1 MENYHKSKILAIL
14 IGILP
19 LIFEFSSNIWKGD
32 NGFFIVSA
40 AYGLIL
46 LLLALS
52 IPIEDLDQW
61 FLEKTLSLLS
71 VFLALAVVLNNLDI
85 FPLSEIGA
93 LYQLTIISYMG
104 ILYFLDRHFN
114 TKNLVL
120 LFLNLNILAQ
130 LPIKAGTL
138 LILIISVLTFVFYLI
153 RVMVTFSEQLR
164 PFLLCV
170 YLIVLLISLVWYVP
184 ELPEGIL
191 GNLSWNIGAILLLI
205 ELIILIEIIGAMIYL
220 KAKGYL
226 AINAHL
232 IVGIIG
238 FLTISELS
246 MLVVESNVINTSY
259 LVLIFILSLSIVNI
273 FGNISLG
280 KKQVKISVLIPAY
293 NSANTIVEALESIK
307 NQTYQNWE
315 IILINDGSRDKTEE
329 IIRRYLGNTKLP
341 LTYTKQTH
349 HNYFQSIR
357 HGLKY
362 ASGEIIFVLDAD
374 KILFNQNVFYRAVS
388 TILGEKCDGM
398 FIGIRAM
405 YQRLKDGK
413 FHLVRP
419 YYRNE
424 VSLIKTALGL
434 GKNIYTNYAFWRR
447 EVFETSV
454 YENYL
459 INGMPAWYNA
469 QNNLGLRVANGNFVG
484 LKYRVSKKSSL
495 VNNHLKQNNSKTLF
509 ELSTNLRTLHHIVSR
524 IKIPAYSTQAT
535 LYNLINR
542 LRIASLYPSIFKQGQ
557 TSLKEITPLVVK
569 NIKDSELDN
578 VYLKTIVDFS
588 NNFNPQKVVKIII
601 HKDTK
606 IYWGTEIEEFNK
618 KLSKNMLDQFYYDLM
633 KMIAQGTSVYKIKKE
648 DQKKLEQILE
658 FFTIRDYVKIVSN

>member
-52 IPIEDLDQW
+52 ISLEDLDQW

-114 TKNLVL
+114 AKNLVL
-120 LFLNLNILAQ
+120 LLLNLNILAQ
-130 LPIKAGTL
+130 LSIKAGTL

-153 RVMVTFSEQLR
+153 RVVVTFSEQLR

-184 ELPEGIL
+184 ELPDFVL
-191 GNLSWNIGAILLLI
+191 KNLSWSIGSIIL
-205 ELIILIEIIGAMIYL
+205 LIEIIGSIFYL
-220 KAKGYL
+220 KVKGHL
-226 AINAHL
+226 RPTSHL
-232 IVGIIG
+232 IVGIII
-238 FLTISELS
+238 FLIINEIS
-246 MLVVESNVINTSY
+246 MLVAESNVLNTSY

-293 NSANTIVEALESIK
+293 NSAKTIVEALESIK

-315 IILINDGSRDKTEE
+315 IILINDGSQDETEE
-329 IIRRYLGNTKLP
+329 ILRRYLGNTKLS
-341 LTYTKQTH
+341 LKYTKQTH
-349 HNYFQSIR
+349 HNYFKAIR

-398 FIGIRAM
+398 FVGIRAM

-447 EVFETSV
+447 EIFETSV

-459 INGMPAWYNA
+459 INGMPVWYNA
-469 QNNLGLRVANGNFVG
+469 ENNLGLRVVNGNFVG
-484 LKYRVSKKSSL
+484 LKYRVSKK
-495 VNNHLKQNNSKTLF
+495 VNLGDNSLKQNNSKTLF

-524 IKIPAYSTQAT
+524 INVPAYSTQAT

-542 LRIASLYPSIFKQGQ
+542 LHIASLYPSIFKQGQ

-588 NNFNPQKVVKIII
+588 NNFDPQKTTKIVIP
-601 HKDTK
+601 KGTK
-606 IYWGTEIEEFNK
+606 IYWGTEIDEFSN

-633 KMIAQGTSVYKIKKE
+633 KIISQGTTIYKIKKD
-648 DQKKLEQILE
+648 DQKKLEQILD
-658 FFTIRDYVKIVSN
+658 FFTIRDYVRIISN

>member
-61 FLEKTLSLLS
+61 FLEKNLSLLS

-114 TKNLVL
+114 AKNLVL
-120 LFLNLNILAQ
+120 LLLNLNILAQ

-153 RVMVTFSEQLR
+153 RVVVTFSEQLR

-184 ELPEGIL
+184 ELPDFVL
-191 GNLSWNIGAILLLI
+191 KNLSWSIGSIIL
-205 ELIILIEIIGAMIYL
+205 LIEIIGSIFYL
-220 KAKGYL
+220 KVKGHL
-226 AINAHL
+226 RPTSHL
-232 IVGIIG
+232 IVGIII
-238 FLTISELS
+238 FLIVNEIS
-246 MLVVESNVINTSY
+246 MLVAESNVLNTSY

-293 NSANTIVEALESIK
+293 NSAKTIVEALESIK

-315 IILINDGSRDKTEE
+315 IILINDGSQDETEK
-329 IIRRYLGNTKLP
+329 ILRRYLGNTKLP
-341 LTYTKQTH
+341 LKYTKQTH
-349 HNYFQSIR
+349 HNYFKAIR

-374 KILFNQNVFYRAVS
+374 KILFNQNVFYRAVN

-398 FIGIRAM
+398 FVGIRAM

-434 GKNIYTNYAFWRR
+434 GTNIYTNYAFWRR
-447 EVFETSV
+447 EIFETSV
-454 YENYL
+454 YKNYL

-469 QNNLGLRVANGNFVG
+469 ENNLGLRVVNGNFVG
-484 LKYRVSKKSSL
+484 LKYRVSKK
-495 VNNHLKQNNSKTLF
+495 VNLGDNPLKQNNSKTLF

-524 IKIPAYSTQAT
+524 INVPAYSTQAT
-535 LYNLINR
+535 LYNLISR
-542 LRIASLYPSIFKQGQ
+542 LHIASLYPSIFKQGQ
-557 TSLKEITPLVVK
+557 TSLKKITPLVVK

-588 NNFNPQKVVKIII
+588 NNFDPQKTAKIVIP
-601 HKDTK
+601 KGTK
-606 IYWGTEIEEFNK
+606 IYWGTEIDEFSN

-633 KMIAQGTSVYKIKKE
+633 KIISQGTTIYKIKKD

-658 FFTIRDYVKIVSN
+658 FFTIRDYVKIISN

>member
-1 MENYHKSKILAIL
+1 MENYHKSNILAIL

-114 TKNLVL
+114 AKNLVL
-120 LFLNLNILAQ
+120 LLLNLNILAQ

-153 RVMVTFSEQLR
+153 RVVVTFSEQLR

-184 ELPEGIL
+184 ELPDFVL
-191 GNLSWNIGAILLLI
+191 KNLSWSIGSIIL
-205 ELIILIEIIGAMIYL
+205 LIEIIGSIFYL
-220 KAKGYL
+220 KVKGHL
-226 AINAHL
+226 IPTSHL
-232 IVGIIG
+232 IVGIII
-238 FLTISELS
+238 FLIINEIS
-246 MLVVESNVINTSY
+246 MLVAESNVLNTSY
-259 LVLIFILSLSIVNI
+259 LVIIFILSLSIVNI

-293 NSANTIVEALESIK
+293 NSAKTIVEALESIK

-315 IILINDGSRDKTEE
+315 IILINDGSQDETEK
-329 IIRRYLGNTKLP
+329 ILRRYLGNTKLP
-341 LTYTKQTH
+341 LKYTKQTH
-349 HNYFQSIR
+349 HNYFKAIR

-398 FIGIRAM
+398 FVGIRAM

-434 GKNIYTNYAFWRR
+434 GTNIYTNYAFWRR
-447 EVFETSV
+447 EIFETSV

-469 QNNLGLRVANGNFVG
+469 ENNLGLRVVNGNFVG
-484 LKYRVSKKSSL
+484 LKYRVSKK
-495 VNNHLKQNNSKTLF
+495 VNLGDNPLKQNNSKTLF

-524 IKIPAYSTQAT
+524 INVPAYSTQAT
-535 LYNLINR
+535 LYNLISR
-542 LRIASLYPSIFKQGQ
+542 LHIASLYPSIFKQGQ
-557 TSLKEITPLVVK
+557 TSLKKITPLVVK

-588 NNFNPQKVVKIII
+588 NNFDPQKTAKIVIP
-601 HKDTK
+601 KGTK
-606 IYWGTEIEEFNK
+606 IYWGTEFDEFSN

-633 KMIAQGTSVYKIKKE
+633 KIISQGTTIYKIKKD

-658 FFTIRDYVKIVSN
+658 FFTIRDYVKIISN

>member
-1 MENYHKSKILAIL
+1 MENYHKSKILTIL

-40 AYGLIL
+40 AYGLVL

-114 TKNLVL
+114 AKNLVL
-120 LFLNLNILAQ
+120 LLLNLNILAQ

-153 RVMVTFSEQLR
+153 RVVVTFSEQLR

-184 ELPEGIL
+184 ELPDFVL
-191 GNLSWNIGAILLLI
+191 KNLSWSIGSIIL
-205 ELIILIEIIGAMIYL
+205 LIEIIGSIFYL
-220 KAKGYL
+220 KVKGHL
-226 AINAHL
+226 RPTSHL
-232 IVGIIG
+232 IVGIII
-238 FLTISELS
+238 FLIVNEIS
-246 MLVVESNVINTSY
+246 MLVAESNVLNTSY

-293 NSANTIVEALESIK
+293 NSAKTIVEALESIK

-315 IILINDGSRDKTEE
+315 IILINDGSQDETEK
-329 IIRRYLGNTKLP
+329 ILRRYLGNTKLP
-341 LTYTKQTH
+341 LKYTKQTH
-349 HNYFQSIR
+349 HNYFKAIR

-398 FIGIRAM
+398 FVGIRAM

-434 GKNIYTNYAFWRR
+434 GTNIYTNYAFWRR
-447 EVFETSV
+447 EIFETSV

-469 QNNLGLRVANGNFVG
+469 ENNLGLRVVNGNFVG
-484 LKYRVSKKSSL
+484 LKYRVSKK
-495 VNNHLKQNNSKTLF
+495 VNLGDNPLKQNNSKTLF

-524 IKIPAYSTQAT
+524 INVPAYSTQAT
-535 LYNLINR
+535 LYNLISR
-542 LRIASLYPSIFKQGQ
+542 LHIASLYPSIFKQGQ
-557 TSLKEITPLVVK
+557 TSLKKITPLVVK

-588 NNFNPQKVVKIII
+588 NNFDPQKTAKIVIP
-601 HKDTK
+601 KGTK
-606 IYWGTEIEEFNK
+606 IYWGTEIDEFSN

-633 KMIAQGTSVYKIKKE
+633 KIISQGTTIYKIKKD

-658 FFTIRDYVKIVSN
+658 FFTIRDYVKIISN

>member
-52 IPIEDLDQW
+52 IPLEDLDQW

-114 TKNLVL
+114 AKNLVL
-120 LFLNLNILAQ
+120 LLLNLNILAQ
-130 LPIKAGTL
+130 LSIKAGTL

-153 RVMVTFSEQLR
+153 RVVVTFSEQLR

-184 ELPEGIL
+184 ELPDFVL
-191 GNLSWNIGAILLLI
+191 KNLSWSIGSIIL
-205 ELIILIEIIGAMIYL
+205 LIEIIGSIFYL
-220 KAKGYL
+220 KVKGHL
-226 AINAHL
+226 RPTSHL
-232 IVGIIG
+232 IVGIII
-238 FLTISELS
+238 FLIINEIS
-246 MLVVESNVINTSY
+246 MLVAESNVLNTSY

-293 NSANTIVEALESIK
+293 NSAKTIVEALESIK

-315 IILINDGSRDKTEE
+315 IILINDGSQDETEE
-329 IIRRYLGNTKLP
+329 ILRRYLGNTKLS
-341 LTYTKQTH
+341 LKYTKQTH
-349 HNYFQSIR
+349 HNYFKAIR

-398 FIGIRAM
+398 FVGIRAM

-447 EVFETSV
+447 EIFETSV

-459 INGMPAWYNA
+459 INGMPVWYNA
-469 QNNLGLRVANGNFVG
+469 ENNLGLRVVNGNFVG
-484 LKYRVSKKSSL
+484 LKYRVSKK
-495 VNNHLKQNNSKTLF
+495 VNLGDNSLKQNNSKTLF

-524 IKIPAYSTQAT
+524 INVPAYSTQAT

-542 LRIASLYPSIFKQGQ
+542 LHIASLYPSIFKQGQ

-569 NIKDSELDN
+569 
-578 VYLKTIVDFS
+578 
-588 NNFNPQKVVKIII
+588 
-601 HKDTK
+601 
-606 IYWGTEIEEFNK
+606 
-618 KLSKNMLDQFYYDLM
+618 
-633 KMIAQGTSVYKIKKE
+633 
-648 DQKKLEQILE
+648 ILQ
-658 FFTIRDYVKIVSN
+658 SW

>member
-52 IPIEDLDQW
+52 IPLEDLDQW

-114 TKNLVL
+114 AKNLVL
-120 LFLNLNILAQ
+120 LLLNLNILAQ

-153 RVMVTFSEQLR
+153 RVVVTFSEQLR

-184 ELPEGIL
+184 EVPDFVFK
-191 GNLSWNIGAILLLI
+191 NLSWSIGSVIL
-205 ELIILIEIIGAMIYL
+205 LIEIIGSIFYL
-220 KAKGYL
+220 KVKGHL
-226 AINAHL
+226 RPTSHL
-232 IVGIIG
+232 IVGIII
-238 FLTISELS
+238 FLIINEIS
-246 MLVVESNVINTSY
+246 MLVAESNVLNTSY

-273 FGNISLG
+273 FGNINLG

-293 NSANTIVEALESIK
+293 NSAKTIVEALESIK

-315 IILINDGSRDKTEE
+315 IILINDGSQDETEE
-329 IIRRYLGNTKLP
+329 ILRRYLGNTKLP
-341 LTYTKQTH
+341 LKYTKQTH
-349 HNYFQSIR
+349 HNYFKAIR

-398 FIGIRAM
+398 FVGIRAM

-447 EVFETSV
+447 EIFETSV

-459 INGMPAWYNA
+459 INGMPVWYNA
-469 QNNLGLRVANGNFVG
+469 ENNLGLRVVNGNFVG
-484 LKYRVSKKSSL
+484 LKYRVSKKANL
-495 VNNHLKQNNSKTLF
+495 GDNPLKQNNSKTLF

-524 IKIPAYSTQAT
+524 INVPAYSTQAT
-535 LYNLINR
+535 LYDLINR
-542 LRIASLYPSIFKQGQ
+542 LHIASLYPSIFKQGQ
-557 TSLKEITPLVVK
+557 TSLKEITPLVTK
-569 NIKDSELDN
+569 NIKNFELN
-578 VYLKTIVDFS
+578 NIYLKTIVDFS
-588 NNFNPQKVVKIII
+588 NNFDPQKTTKIVIP
-601 HKDTK
+601 KGTK
-606 IYWGTEIEEFNK
+606 IYWGTEIDEFSN

-633 KMIAQGTSVYKIKKE
+633 KIISQGTTIYKIKKD
-648 DQKKLEQILE
+648 DQKKLEQILD
-658 FFTIRDYVKIVSN
+658 FFTIRDYVRIISN

>member
-114 TKNLVL
+114 AKNLVL
-120 LFLNLNILAQ
+120 LLLNLNILAQ

-153 RVMVTFSEQLR
+153 RVVVTFSEQLR

-184 ELPEGIL
+184 ELPDFVL
-191 GNLSWNIGAILLLI
+191 KNLSWSIGSIIL
-205 ELIILIEIIGAMIYL
+205 LIEIIGSIFYL
-220 KAKGYL
+220 KVKGHL
-226 AINAHL
+226 RPTSHL
-232 IVGIIG
+232 IVGIII
-238 FLTISELS
+238 FLIVNEIS
-246 MLVVESNVINTSY
+246 MPVAESNVLNTSY

-293 NSANTIVEALESIK
+293 NSAKTIVEALESIK

-315 IILINDGSRDKTEE
+315 IILINDGSQDETEK
-329 IIRRYLGNTKLP
+329 ILRRYLGNTKLP
-341 LTYTKQTH
+341 LKYTKQTH
-349 HNYFQSIR
+349 HNYFKAIR

-398 FIGIRAM
+398 FVGIRAM

-434 GKNIYTNYAFWRR
+434 GTNIYTNYAFWRR
-447 EVFETSV
+447 EIFETSV

-469 QNNLGLRVANGNFVG
+469 ENNLGLRVVNGNFVG
-484 LKYRVSKKSSL
+484 LKYRVSKK
-495 VNNHLKQNNSKTLF
+495 VNLGDNPLKQNNSKTLF

-524 IKIPAYSTQAT
+524 INVPAYSTQAT
-535 LYNLINR
+535 LYNLISR
-542 LRIASLYPSIFKQGQ
+542 LHIASLYPSIFKQGQ
-557 TSLKEITPLVVK
+557 TSLKKITPLVVK

-588 NNFNPQKVVKIII
+588 NNFDPQKTAKIVIP
-601 HKDTK
+601 KGTK
-606 IYWGTEIEEFNK
+606 IYWGTEFDEFSN

-633 KMIAQGTSVYKIKKE
+633 KIISQGTTIYKIKKD

-658 FFTIRDYVKIVSN
+658 FFTIRDYVKIISN

>member
-114 TKNLVL
+114 AKNLVL
-120 LFLNLNILAQ
+120 LLLNLNILAQ

-153 RVMVTFSEQLR
+153 RVVVTFSEQLR

-184 ELPEGIL
+184 ELPDFVL
-191 GNLSWNIGAILLLI
+191 KNLSWSIGSIIL
-205 ELIILIEIIGAMIYL
+205 LIEIIGSIFYL
-220 KAKGYL
+220 KVKDHL
-226 AINAHL
+226 RPTSHL
-232 IVGIIG
+232 IVGIII
-238 FLTISELS
+238 FLIINEIS
-246 MLVVESNVINTSY
+246 MLVAESNVLNTSY

-293 NSANTIVEALESIK
+293 NSAKTIVEALESIK

-315 IILINDGSRDKTEE
+315 IILINDGSQDETET
-329 IIRRYLGNTKLP
+329 ILRRYLGNTKLP
-341 LTYTKQTH
+341 LKYTKQTH
-349 HNYFQSIR
+349 HNYFKAIR

-398 FIGIRAM
+398 FVGIRAM

-434 GKNIYTNYAFWRR
+434 GTNIYTNYAFWRR
-447 EVFETSV
+447 EIFETSV

-469 QNNLGLRVANGNFVG
+469 ENNLGLRVVNGNFVG
-484 LKYRVSKKSSL
+484 LKYRVSKK
-495 VNNHLKQNNSKTLF
+495 VNLGDNPLKQNNSKTLF

-524 IKIPAYSTQAT
+524 INVPAYSTQAT
-535 LYNLINR
+535 LYNLISR
-542 LRIASLYPSIFKQGQ
+542 LHIASLYPSIFKQGQ

-588 NNFNPQKVVKIII
+588 NNFDPQKTAKIVIP
-601 HKDTK
+601 KGTK
-606 IYWGTEIEEFNK
+606 IYWGTEIDEFSN

-633 KMIAQGTSVYKIKKE
+633 KIISQGTTIYKIKKD

-658 FFTIRDYVKIVSN
+658 FFTIRDYVKIISN

>member
-1 MENYHKSKILAIL
+1 M
-14 IGILP
+14 
-19 LIFEFSSNIWKGD
+19 
-32 NGFFIVSA
+32 
-40 AYGLIL
+40 
-46 LLLALS
+46 
-52 IPIEDLDQW
+52 
-61 FLEKTLSLLS
+61 SLLS
-71 VFLALAVVLNNLDI
+71 VFLALTVVLNNLDI

-120 LFLNLNILAQ
+120 LLLNLNVLAQ

-184 ELPEGIL
+184 ELPDFVL
-191 GNLSWNIGAILLLI
+191 KNLSWSIGSIIL
-205 ELIILIEIIGAMIYL
+205 LIEIIGSIFYL
-220 KAKGYL
+220 KVKGHL
-226 AINAHL
+226 RSTSHL
-232 IVGIIG
+232 IVGIII
-238 FLTISELS
+238 FLIINEIS
-246 MLVVESNVINTSY
+246 MLVAESNVINTSY
-259 LVLIFILSLSIVNI
+259 LVLIFILALSIVNI

-280 KKQVKISVLIPAY
+280 KKQVKISVLIPAH

-588 NNFNPQKVVKIII
+588 NNFDPQKTAKIVIP
-601 HKDTK
+601 KGTK
-606 IYWGTEIEEFNK
+606 IYWGTEIDEFSN

-633 KMIAQGTSVYKIKKE
+633 KIISQGTNIYKIKKD

-658 FFTIRDYVKIVSN
+658 FFTIRDYVKIISN

>member
-19 LIFEFSSNIWKGD
+19 LIFEFSSNIWKDD

-40 AYGLIL
+40 AYGLVL

-114 TKNLVL
+114 AKNLVL
-120 LFLNLNILAQ
+120 LLLNLNILAQ

-153 RVMVTFSEQLR
+153 RVVVTFSEQLR

-184 ELPEGIL
+184 ELPDFVL
-191 GNLSWNIGAILLLI
+191 KNLSWSIGSIIL
-205 ELIILIEIIGAMIYL
+205 LIEIIGSIFYL
-220 KAKGYL
+220 KVKGHL
-226 AINAHL
+226 RPTSHL
-232 IVGIIG
+232 IVGIII
-238 FLTISELS
+238 FLIVNEIS
-246 MLVVESNVINTSY
+246 MLVAESNVLNTSY

-293 NSANTIVEALESIK
+293 NSAKTIVEALESIK

-315 IILINDGSRDKTEE
+315 IILINDGSQDETEK
-329 IIRRYLGNTKLP
+329 ILRRYLGNTKLP
-341 LTYTKQTH
+341 LKYTKQTH
-349 HNYFQSIR
+349 HNYFKAIR

-398 FIGIRAM
+398 FVGIRAM

-434 GKNIYTNYAFWRR
+434 GTNIYTNYAFWRR
-447 EVFETSV
+447 EIFETSV

-469 QNNLGLRVANGNFVG
+469 ENNLGLRVVNGNFVG
-484 LKYRVSKKSSL
+484 LKYRVSKK
-495 VNNHLKQNNSKTLF
+495 VNLGDNPLKQNNSKTLF

-524 IKIPAYSTQAT
+524 INVPAYSTQAT
-535 LYNLINR
+535 LYNLISR
-542 LRIASLYPSIFKQGQ
+542 LHIASLYPSIFKQGQ
-557 TSLKEITPLVVK
+557 TSLKKITPLVVK

-588 NNFNPQKVVKIII
+588 NNFDPQKTAKIVIP
-601 HKDTK
+601 KGTK
-606 IYWGTEIEEFNK
+606 IYWGTEIDEFSNK
-618 KLSKNMLDQFYYDLM
+618 LTKNMLDQFYYDLM
-633 KMIAQGTSVYKIKKE
+633 KIISQGTTIYKIKKD

-658 FFTIRDYVKIVSN
+658 FFTIRDYVKIISN

>member
-19 LIFEFSSNIWKGD
+19 LIFEFSSNIWTGD

-71 VFLALAVVLNNLDI
+71 VFSALAVVLNNLDI

-114 TKNLVL
+114 AKNLVL
-120 LFLNLNILAQ
+120 LLLNLNILAQ

-138 LILIISVLTFVFYLI
+138 LILIISVLIFVFYLI
-153 RVMVTFSEQLR
+153 RVVVTFSEQLR

-184 ELPEGIL
+184 ELPDFVL
-191 GNLSWNIGAILLLI
+191 KNLSWSIGSIIL
-205 ELIILIEIIGAMIYL
+205 LIEIIGSISYL
-220 KAKGYL
+220 KVKGHL
-226 AINAHL
+226 RPTSHL
-232 IVGIIG
+232 IVGIII
-238 FLTISELS
+238 FLIINEIS
-246 MLVVESNVINTSY
+246 MLVAESNMLNTSY

-273 FGNISLG
+273 FGNISLW

-293 NSANTIVEALESIK
+293 NSAKTIVEALESIK

-315 IILINDGSRDKTEE
+315 IILINDGSQDETEE
-329 IIRRYLGNTKLP
+329 ILRRYLGNTKLP
-341 LTYTKQTH
+341 LKYTKQTH
-349 HNYFQSIR
+349 HNYFKAIR

-362 ASGEIIFVLDAD
+362 ASGEIIFVLDAG

-398 FIGIRAM
+398 FVGIRAM

-424 VSLIKTALGL
+424 VSLIKTALGF
-434 GKNIYTNYAFWRR
+434 GTNIYTNYAFWRR
-447 EVFETSV
+447 EIFETSV

-469 QNNLGLRVANGNFVG
+469 ENNLGLRVVNGNFVG
-484 LKYRVSKKSSL
+484 LKYRVSKK
-495 VNNHLKQNNSKTLF
+495 VNLGDNPLKQNNSKTLF

-524 IKIPAYSTQAT
+524 INVPAYSTQAT

-542 LRIASLYPSIFKQGQ
+542 LHIASLYPSIFKQGQ

-588 NNFNPQKVVKIII
+588 NNFNPQKTAKIVIP
-601 HKDTK
+601 KGTK
-606 IYWGTEIEEFNK
+606 IYWGTGIDEFSN
-618 KLSKNMLDQFYYDLM
+618 KLSKNTLEQFYYDLI
-633 KMIAQGTSVYKIKKE
+633 KIISQGTTIYKIKKD

-658 FFTIRDYVKIVSN
+658 FFTIRDYVKIISN

>member
-1 MENYHKSKILAIL
+1 MENYHKSNILAIL

-114 TKNLVL
+114 AKNLVL
-120 LFLNLNILAQ
+120 LLLNLNILAQ

-138 LILIISVLTFVFYLI
+138 LILIISVLIFVFYLI
-153 RVMVTFSEQLR
+153 RVVVTFSEQLR

-184 ELPEGIL
+184 ELPDFVL
-191 GNLSWNIGAILLLI
+191 KNLSWSIGSIIL
-205 ELIILIEIIGAMIYL
+205 LIEIIGSIFYL
-220 KAKGYL
+220 KVKGHL
-226 AINAHL
+226 RPTSHL
-232 IVGIIG
+232 IVGIII
-238 FLTISELS
+238 FLIINEIS
-246 MLVVESNVINTSY
+246 MLVAESNVLNTSY

-293 NSANTIVEALESIK
+293 NSAKTIVEALESIK

-315 IILINDGSRDKTEE
+315 IILINDGSQDETEK
-329 IIRRYLGNTKLP
+329 ILRRYLGNTKLP
-341 LTYTKQTH
+341 LKYTKQTH
-349 HNYFQSIR
+349 HNYFKAIR

-398 FIGIRAM
+398 FVGIRAM

-434 GKNIYTNYAFWRR
+434 GTNIYTNYAFWRR
-447 EVFETSV
+447 EIFETSV

-469 QNNLGLRVANGNFVG
+469 ENNLGLRVVNGNFVG
-484 LKYRVSKKSSL
+484 LKYRVSKK
-495 VNNHLKQNNSKTLF
+495 VNLGDNPLKQNNSKTLF

-524 IKIPAYSTQAT
+524 INVPAYSTQAT

-542 LRIASLYPSIFKQGQ
+542 LHIASLYPSIFKQGQ
-557 TSLKEITPLVVK
+557 TSLKKITPLVVK

-588 NNFNPQKVVKIII
+588 NNFDPQKTAKIVIP
-601 HKDTK
+601 KGTK
-606 IYWGTEIEEFNK
+606 IYWGTEIDEFSN

-633 KMIAQGTSVYKIKKE
+633 KIISQGTTIYKIKKD

-658 FFTIRDYVKIVSN
+658 FFTIRDYVKIISN

>member
-40 AYGLIL
+40 AYGLVL

-114 TKNLVL
+114 AKNLVL
-120 LFLNLNILAQ
+120 LLLNLNILAQ

-153 RVMVTFSEQLR
+153 RVVVTFSEQLR

-184 ELPEGIL
+184 ELPDFVL
-191 GNLSWNIGAILLLI
+191 KNLSWSIGSIIL
-205 ELIILIEIIGAMIYL
+205 LIEIIGSIFYL
-220 KAKGYL
+220 KVKDHL
-226 AINAHL
+226 RPTSHL
-232 IVGIIG
+232 IVGIII
-238 FLTISELS
+238 FLIINEIS
-246 MLVVESNVINTSY
+246 MLVAESNVLNTSY

-293 NSANTIVEALESIK
+293 NSAKTIVEALESIK

-315 IILINDGSRDKTEE
+315 IILINDGSQDETEE
-329 IIRRYLGNTKLP
+329 ILRRYLGNTKLP
-341 LTYTKQTH
+341 LKYTKQTH
-349 HNYFQSIR
+349 HNYFKAIR

-398 FIGIRAM
+398 FVGIRAM

-434 GKNIYTNYAFWRR
+434 GTNIYTNYAFWRR
-447 EVFETSV
+447 EIFETSV

-469 QNNLGLRVANGNFVG
+469 ENNLGLRVVNGNFVG
-484 LKYRVSKKSSL
+484 LKYRVSKK
-495 VNNHLKQNNSKTLF
+495 VNLGDNPLKQNNSKTLF

-524 IKIPAYSTQAT
+524 INVPAYSTQAT

-542 LRIASLYPSIFKQGQ
+542 LHIASLYPSIFKQGQ
-557 TSLKEITPLVVK
+557 TSLKKITPLVVK

-588 NNFNPQKVVKIII
+588 NNFDPQKTAKIVIP
-601 HKDTK
+601 KGTK
-606 IYWGTEIEEFNK
+606 IYWGTEIDEFSN

-633 KMIAQGTSVYKIKKE
+633 KIISQGTTIYKIKKD

-658 FFTIRDYVKIVSN
+658 FFTIRDYVKIISN

>member
-19 LIFEFSSNIWKGD
+19 LIFEFSSNIWKDD

-52 IPIEDLDQW
+52 IPLEDLDQW

-114 TKNLVL
+114 AKNLVL
-120 LFLNLNILAQ
+120 LLLNLNILAQ
-130 LPIKAGTL
+130 LSIKAGTL

-153 RVMVTFSEQLR
+153 RVVVTFSEQLR

-184 ELPEGIL
+184 ELPDFVL
-191 GNLSWNIGAILLLI
+191 KNLSWSIGSIIL
-205 ELIILIEIIGAMIYL
+205 LIEIIGSIFYL
-220 KAKGYL
+220 KVKGHL
-226 AINAHL
+226 RPTSHL
-232 IVGIIG
+232 IVGIII
-238 FLTISELS
+238 FLIINEIS
-246 MLVVESNVINTSY
+246 MLVAESNVLNTSY

-293 NSANTIVEALESIK
+293 NSAKTIVEALESIK

-315 IILINDGSRDKTEE
+315 IILINDGSQDETEE
-329 IIRRYLGNTKLP
+329 ILRRYLGNTKLS
-341 LTYTKQTH
+341 LKYTKQTH
-349 HNYFQSIR
+349 HNYFKAIR

-398 FIGIRAM
+398 FVGIRAM

-447 EVFETSV
+447 EIFETSV

-459 INGMPAWYNA
+459 INGMPVWYNA
-469 QNNLGLRVANGNFVG
+469 ENNLGLRVVNGNFVG
-484 LKYRVSKKSSL
+484 LKYRVSKK
-495 VNNHLKQNNSKTLF
+495 VNLGDNSLKQNNSKTLF

-524 IKIPAYSTQAT
+524 INVPAYSTQAT
-535 LYNLINR
+535 LYDLINR
-542 LRIASLYPSIFKQGQ
+542 LHIASLYPSIFKQGQ
-557 TSLKEITPLVVK
+557 TSLKEITPLVTK
-569 NIKDSELDN
+569 NIKNSELNN

-588 NNFNPQKVVKIII
+588 NNFDPQKTTKIVIP
-601 HKDTK
+601 KGTK
-606 IYWGTEIEEFNK
+606 IYWGTEIDEFSN

-633 KMIAQGTSVYKIKKE
+633 KIISQGTTIYKIKKD
-648 DQKKLEQILE
+648 DQKKLEQILD
-658 FFTIRDYVKIVSN
+658 FFTIRDYVRIISN

>member
-19 LIFEFSSNIWKGD
+19 LIFEFSSNIWKDD

-52 IPIEDLDQW
+52 IPLEDLDQW

-114 TKNLVL
+114 AKNLVL
-120 LFLNLNILAQ
+120 LLLNLNILAQ

-153 RVMVTFSEQLR
+153 RVVVTFSEQLR

-184 ELPEGIL
+184 EVPDFVFK
-191 GNLSWNIGAILLLI
+191 NLSWSIGSIIL
-205 ELIILIEIIGAMIYL
+205 LIEIIGSIFYL
-220 KAKGYL
+220 KVKGHL
-226 AINAHL
+226 RPTSHL
-232 IVGIIG
+232 IVGIII
-238 FLTISELS
+238 FLIINEIS
-246 MLVVESNVINTSY
+246 MLVAESNVLNTSY

-293 NSANTIVEALESIK
+293 NSAKTIVEALESIK

-315 IILINDGSRDKTEE
+315 IILINDGSQDETEE
-329 IIRRYLGNTKLP
+329 ILRRYLGNTKLS
-341 LTYTKQTH
+341 LKYTKQTH
-349 HNYFQSIR
+349 HNYFKAIR

-398 FIGIRAM
+398 FVGIRAM

-447 EVFETSV
+447 EIFETSV

-459 INGMPAWYNA
+459 INGMPVWYNA
-469 QNNLGLRVANGNFVG
+469 ENNLGLRVVNGNFVG
-484 LKYRVSKKSSL
+484 LKYRVSKK
-495 VNNHLKQNNSKTLF
+495 VNLGDNSLKQNNSKTLF

-524 IKIPAYSTQAT
+524 INVPAYSTQAT

-542 LRIASLYPSIFKQGQ
+542 LHIASLYPSIFKQGQ

-588 NNFNPQKVVKIII
+588 NNFDPQKTTKIVIP
-601 HKDTK
+601 KGTK
-606 IYWGTEIEEFNK
+606 IYWGTEIDEFSN

-633 KMIAQGTSVYKIKKE
+633 KIISQGTTIYKIKKD
-648 DQKKLEQILE
+648 DQKKLEQILD
-658 FFTIRDYVKIVSN
+658 FFTIRDYVRIISN

>member
-114 TKNLVL
+114 AKNLVL
-120 LFLNLNILAQ
+120 LLLNLNILAQ

-153 RVMVTFSEQLR
+153 RVVVTFSEQLR

-184 ELPEGIL
+184 ELPDFVL
-191 GNLSWNIGAILLLI
+191 KNLSWSIGSIIL
-205 ELIILIEIIGAMIYL
+205 LIEIIGSIFYL
-220 KAKGYL
+220 KVKGHL
-226 AINAHL
+226 IPTSHL
-232 IVGIIG
+232 IVGIII
-238 FLTISELS
+238 FLIINEIS
-246 MLVVESNVINTSY
+246 MLVAESNVLNTSY
-259 LVLIFILSLSIVNI
+259 LVIIFILSLSIVNI

-293 NSANTIVEALESIK
+293 NSAKTIVEALESIK

-315 IILINDGSRDKTEE
+315 IILINDGSQDETEK
-329 IIRRYLGNTKLP
+329 ILRRYLGNTKLP
-341 LTYTKQTH
+341 LKYTKQTH
-349 HNYFQSIR
+349 HNYFKAIR

-398 FIGIRAM
+398 FVGIRAM

-434 GKNIYTNYAFWRR
+434 GTNIYTNYAFWRR
-447 EVFETSV
+447 EIFETSV

-469 QNNLGLRVANGNFVG
+469 ENNLGLRVVNGNFVG
-484 LKYRVSKKSSL
+484 LKYRVSKK
-495 VNNHLKQNNSKTLF
+495 VNLGDNPLKQNNSKTLF

-524 IKIPAYSTQAT
+524 INVPAYSTQAT
-535 LYNLINR
+535 LYNLISR
-542 LRIASLYPSIFKQGQ
+542 LHIASLYPSIFKQGQ
-557 TSLKEITPLVVK
+557 TSLKKITPLVVK

-588 NNFNPQKVVKIII
+588 NNFDPQKTAKIVIP
-601 HKDTK
+601 KGTK
-606 IYWGTEIEEFNK
+606 IYWGTGIDEFSN
-618 KLSKNMLDQFYYDLM
+618 KLSKNTLEQFYYDLI
-633 KMIAQGTSVYKIKKE
+633 KIISQGTTIYKIKKD

-658 FFTIRDYVKIVSN
+658 FFTIRDYVKIISN

>member
-32 NGFFIVSA
+32 NGFFIISA

-52 IPIEDLDQW
+52 IPLEDLDQW

-71 VFLALAVVLNNLDI
+71 VFLALAVVLNNLAI

-120 LFLNLNILAQ
+120 LLLNLNVLAQ

-184 ELPEGIL
+184 ELPDFVL
-191 GNLSWNIGAILLLI
+191 KNLSWSIGSIIL
-205 ELIILIEIIGAMIYL
+205 LIEIIGSIFYL
-220 KAKGYL
+220 KVKGHL
-226 AINAHL
+226 RSTSHL
-232 IVGIIG
+232 IVGIII
-238 FLTISELS
+238 FLIINEIS
-246 MLVVESNVINTSY
+246 MLVAESNVINTSY
-259 LVLIFILSLSIVNI
+259 LVLIFILALSIVNI

-280 KKQVKISVLIPAY
+280 KKQVKISVLIPAH

-424 VSLIKTALGL
+424 ISLIKTALGL

-524 IKIPAYSTQAT
+524 IKIPAYSTQVT

-588 NNFNPQKVVKIII
+588 NNFDPQKTAKIVIP
-601 HKDTK
+601 KGTK

>member
-1 MENYHKSKILAIL
+1 MGNYHKSNILAIL

-19 LIFEFSSNIWKGD
+19 LIFEFSSNIWKDD

-114 TKNLVL
+114 AKNLVL
-120 LFLNLNILAQ
+120 LLLNLNILAQ

-153 RVMVTFSEQLR
+153 RVVVTFSEQLR

-184 ELPEGIL
+184 ELPDFVL
-191 GNLSWNIGAILLLI
+191 KNLSWSIGSIIL
-205 ELIILIEIIGAMIYL
+205 LIEIIGSIFYL
-220 KAKGYL
+220 KVKDHL
-226 AINAHL
+226 RPTSHL
-232 IVGIIG
+232 IVGIII
-238 FLTISELS
+238 FLIINEIS
-246 MLVVESNVINTSY
+246 MLVAESNVLNTSY

-293 NSANTIVEALESIK
+293 NSAKTIVEALESIK

-315 IILINDGSRDKTEE
+315 IILINDGSQDETET
-329 IIRRYLGNTKLP
+329 ILRRYLGNTKLP
-341 LTYTKQTH
+341 LKYTKQTH
-349 HNYFQSIR
+349 HNYFKAIR

-398 FIGIRAM
+398 FVGIRAM

-419 YYRNE
+419 YYRNK

-434 GKNIYTNYAFWRR
+434 GTNIYTNYAFWRR
-447 EVFETSV
+447 EIFETSV

-469 QNNLGLRVANGNFVG
+469 ENNLGLRVVNGNFVG
-484 LKYRVSKKSSL
+484 LKYRVSKK
-495 VNNHLKQNNSKTLF
+495 VNLGDNPLKQNNSKTLF

-524 IKIPAYSTQAT
+524 INVPAYSTQAT

-542 LRIASLYPSIFKQGQ
+542 LHIASLYPSIFKQGQ

-588 NNFNPQKVVKIII
+588 NNFNPQKTAKIVIP
-601 HKDTK
+601 KGTK
-606 IYWGTEIEEFNK
+606 IYWGTGIDEFSN
-618 KLSKNMLDQFYYDLM
+618 KLSKNTLEQFYYDLI
-633 KMIAQGTSVYKIKKE
+633 KIISQGTTIYKIKKD

-658 FFTIRDYVKIVSN
+658 FFTIRDYVKIISN

>member
-52 IPIEDLDQW
+52 IPLEDLDQW

-114 TKNLVL
+114 AKNLVL
-120 LFLNLNILAQ
+120 LLLNLNILAQ
-130 LPIKAGTL
+130 LSIKAGTL

-153 RVMVTFSEQLR
+153 RVVVTFSEQLR

-184 ELPEGIL
+184 ELPDFVL
-191 GNLSWNIGAILLLI
+191 KNLSWSIGSIIL
-205 ELIILIEIIGAMIYL
+205 LIEIIGSIFYL
-220 KAKGYL
+220 KVKGHL
-226 AINAHL
+226 RPTSHL
-232 IVGIIG
+232 IVGIII
-238 FLTISELS
+238 FLIINEIS
-246 MLVVESNVINTSY
+246 MLVAESNVLNTSY

-293 NSANTIVEALESIK
+293 NSAKTIVEALESIK

-315 IILINDGSRDKTEE
+315 IILINDGSQDETEE
-329 IIRRYLGNTKLP
+329 ILRRYLGNTKLS
-341 LTYTKQTH
+341 LKYTKQTH
-349 HNYFQSIR
+349 HNYFKAIR

-398 FIGIRAM
+398 FVGIRAM

-447 EVFETSV
+447 EIFETSV

-459 INGMPAWYNA
+459 INGMPVWYNA
-469 QNNLGLRVANGNFVG
+469 ENNLGLRVVNGNFVG
-484 LKYRVSKKSSL
+484 LKYRVSKK
-495 VNNHLKQNNSKTLF
+495 VNLGDNSLKQNNSKTLF

-524 IKIPAYSTQAT
+524 INVPAYSTQAT

-542 LRIASLYPSIFKQGQ
+542 LHIASLYPSIFKQGQ

-588 NNFNPQKVVKIII
+588 NNFDPQKTAKLVIPKG
-601 HKDTK
+601 TK
-606 IYWGTEIEEFNK
+606 IYWGTEIDEFSN

-633 KMIAQGTSVYKIKKE
+633 KIISQGTTIYKIKKD
-648 DQKKLEQILE
+648 DQKKLEQILD
-658 FFTIRDYVKIVSN
+658 FFTIRDYVRIISN

>member
-40 AYGLIL
+40 AYGLVL

-114 TKNLVL
+114 AKNLVL
-120 LFLNLNILAQ
+120 LLLNLNILAQ

-153 RVMVTFSEQLR
+153 RVVVTFSEQLR

-184 ELPEGIL
+184 ELPDFVL
-191 GNLSWNIGAILLLI
+191 KNLSWSIGSIIL
-205 ELIILIEIIGAMIYL
+205 LIEIIGSIFYL
-220 KAKGYL
+220 KVKGHL
-226 AINAHL
+226 RPTSHL
-232 IVGIIG
+232 IVGIII
-238 FLTISELS
+238 FLIVNEIS
-246 MLVVESNVINTSY
+246 MLVAESNVLNTSY

-293 NSANTIVEALESIK
+293 NSAKTIVEALESIK

-315 IILINDGSRDKTEE
+315 IILINDGSQDETET
-329 IIRRYLGNTKLP
+329 ILRRYLGNTKLP
-341 LTYTKQTH
+341 LKYTKQTH
-349 HNYFQSIR
+349 HNYFKAIR

-398 FIGIRAM
+398 FVGIRAM

-434 GKNIYTNYAFWRR
+434 GTNIYTNYAFWRR
-447 EVFETSV
+447 EIFETSV

-469 QNNLGLRVANGNFVG
+469 ENNLGLRVVNGNFVG
-484 LKYRVSKKSSL
+484 LKYRVSKK
-495 VNNHLKQNNSKTLF
+495 VNLGDNPLKQNNSKTLF

-524 IKIPAYSTQAT
+524 INVPAYSTQAT

-542 LRIASLYPSIFKQGQ
+542 LHIASLYPSIFKQGQ

-588 NNFNPQKVVKIII
+588 NNFDPQKTAKIVIP
-601 HKDTK
+601 KGTK
-606 IYWGTEIEEFNK
+606 IYWGTGIDEFSN
-618 KLSKNMLDQFYYDLM
+618 KLSKNTLEQFYYDLM
-633 KMIAQGTSVYKIKKE
+633 KIISQGTTIYKIKKD

-658 FFTIRDYVKIVSN
+658 FFTIRDYVKIISN

>member
-19 LIFEFSSNIWKGD
+19 LIFEFSNNIWKGD

-40 AYGLIL
+40 AYGLVL

-114 TKNLVL
+114 AKNLVL
-120 LFLNLNILAQ
+120 LLLNLNILAQ

-153 RVMVTFSEQLR
+153 RVVVTFSEQLR

-184 ELPEGIL
+184 ELPDFVL
-191 GNLSWNIGAILLLI
+191 KNLSWSIGSIIL
-205 ELIILIEIIGAMIYL
+205 LIEIIGSIFYL
-220 KAKGYL
+220 KVKDHL
-226 AINAHL
+226 RPTSHL
-232 IVGIIG
+232 IVGIII
-238 FLTISELS
+238 FLIINEIS
-246 MLVVESNVINTSY
+246 MLVAESNVLNTSY

-293 NSANTIVEALESIK
+293 NSAKTIVEALESIK

-315 IILINDGSRDKTEE
+315 IILINDGSQDETET
-329 IIRRYLGNTKLP
+329 ILRRYLGNTKLP
-341 LTYTKQTH
+341 LKYTKQTH
-349 HNYFQSIR
+349 HNYFKAIR

-398 FIGIRAM
+398 FVGIRAM

-434 GKNIYTNYAFWRR
+434 GTNIYTNYAFWRR
-447 EVFETSV
+447 EIFETSV

-469 QNNLGLRVANGNFVG
+469 ENNLGLRVVNGNFVG
-484 LKYRVSKKSSL
+484 LKYRVSKK
-495 VNNHLKQNNSKTLF
+495 VNLGDNPLKQNNSKTLF

-524 IKIPAYSTQAT
+524 INVPAYSTQAT

-542 LRIASLYPSIFKQGQ
+542 LNIASLYPSIFKQGQ
-557 TSLKEITPLVVK
+557 TSLKKITPLVVK

-588 NNFNPQKVVKIII
+588 NNFDPQKTAKIVIP
-601 HKDTK
+601 KGTK
-606 IYWGTEIEEFNK
+606 IYWGTEFDEFSN

-633 KMIAQGTSVYKIKKE
+633 KIISQGTTIYKIKKD

-658 FFTIRDYVKIVSN
+658 FFTIRDYVKIISN

>member
-52 IPIEDLDQW
+52 IPLEDLDQW

-114 TKNLVL
+114 AKNLVL
-120 LFLNLNILAQ
+120 LLLNLNILAQ

-153 RVMVTFSEQLR
+153 RVVVTFSEQLR

-184 ELPEGIL
+184 EVPDFVFK
-191 GNLSWNIGAILLLI
+191 NLSWSIGSVIL
-205 ELIILIEIIGAMIYL
+205 LIEIIGSIFYL
-220 KAKGYL
+220 KVKGHL
-226 AINAHL
+226 RPTSHL
-232 IVGIIG
+232 IVGIII
-238 FLTISELS
+238 FLIINEIS
-246 MLVVESNVINTSY
+246 MLVAESNVLNTSY

-273 FGNISLG
+273 FGNINLG

-293 NSANTIVEALESIK
+293 NSAKTIVEALESIK

-315 IILINDGSRDKTEE
+315 IILINDGSQDETEE
-329 IIRRYLGNTKLP
+329 ILRRYLGNTKLP
-341 LTYTKQTH
+341 LKYTKQTH
-349 HNYFQSIR
+349 HNYFKAIR

-398 FIGIRAM
+398 FVGIRAM

-447 EVFETSV
+447 EIFETSV

-459 INGMPAWYNA
+459 INGMPVWYNA
-469 QNNLGLRVANGNFVG
+469 ENNLGLRVVNGNFVG
-484 LKYRVSKKSSL
+484 LKYRVSKKANL
-495 VNNHLKQNNSKTLF
+495 GDNPLKQNNSKTLF

-524 IKIPAYSTQAT
+524 INVPAYSTQAT
-535 LYNLINR
+535 LYDLINR
-542 LRIASLYPSIFKQGQ
+542 LHIASLYPSIFKQGQ
-557 TSLKEITPLVVK
+557 TSLKEITPLVTK
-569 NIKDSELDN
+569 NIKNSELN
-578 VYLKTIVDFS
+578 NIYLKTIVDFS
-588 NNFNPQKVVKIII
+588 NNFDPQKTTKIVIP
-601 HKDTK
+601 KGTK
-606 IYWGTEIEEFNK
+606 IYWGTEIEEFSK
-618 KLSKNMLDQFYYDLM
+618 KLSKNTLDQFYYDFM
-633 KMIAQGTSVYKIKKE
+633 KIIGQGTTIYEIKKD

-658 FFTIRDYVKIVSN
+658 FFTIRDYVKIISN

>member
-114 TKNLVL
+114 AKNLVL
-120 LFLNLNILAQ
+120 LLLNLNILAQ

-153 RVMVTFSEQLR
+153 RVVVTFSEQLR

-184 ELPEGIL
+184 ELPDFVL
-191 GNLSWNIGAILLLI
+191 KNLSWSIGSIIL
-205 ELIILIEIIGAMIYL
+205 LIEIIGSIFYL
-220 KAKGYL
+220 KVKDHL
-226 AINAHL
+226 RPTSHL
-232 IVGIIG
+232 IVGIII
-238 FLTISELS
+238 FLIINEIS
-246 MLVVESNVINTSY
+246 MLVAESNVLNTSY

-293 NSANTIVEALESIK
+293 NSAKTIVEALESIK

-315 IILINDGSRDKTEE
+315 IILINDGSQDETET
-329 IIRRYLGNTKLP
+329 ILRRYLGNTKLP
-341 LTYTKQTH
+341 LKYTKQTH
-349 HNYFQSIR
+349 HNYFKAIR

-398 FIGIRAM
+398 FVGIRAM

-434 GKNIYTNYAFWRR
+434 GTNIYTNYAFWRR
-447 EVFETSV
+447 EIFETSV

-469 QNNLGLRVANGNFVG
+469 ENNLGLRVVNGNFVG
-484 LKYRVSKKSSL
+484 LKYRVSKK
-495 VNNHLKQNNSKTLF
+495 VNLGDNPLKQNNSKTLF

-524 IKIPAYSTQAT
+524 INVPAYSTQAT

-542 LRIASLYPSIFKQGQ
+542 LHIASLYPSIFKQGQ

-588 NNFNPQKVVKIII
+588 NNFDPQKTAKIVIP
-601 HKDTK
+601 KGTK
-606 IYWGTEIEEFNK
+606 IYWGTEFDEFSN

-633 KMIAQGTSVYKIKKE
+633 KIISQGTTIYKIKKD

-658 FFTIRDYVKIVSN
+658 FFTIRDYVKIISN

>member
-52 IPIEDLDQW
+52 IPLEDLDQW

-114 TKNLVL
+114 AKNLVL
-120 LFLNLNILAQ
+120 LLLNLNILAQ
-130 LPIKAGTL
+130 LSIKAGTL

-153 RVMVTFSEQLR
+153 RVVVTFSEQLR

-184 ELPEGIL
+184 EVPDFVFK
-191 GNLSWNIGAILLLI
+191 NLSWSIGSVIL
-205 ELIILIEIIGAMIYL
+205 LIEIIGSIFYL
-220 KAKGYL
+220 KVKGHL
-226 AINAHL
+226 RPTSHL
-232 IVGIIG
+232 IVGIII
-238 FLTISELS
+238 FLIINEIS
-246 MLVVESNVINTSY
+246 MLVAESNVLNTSY

-293 NSANTIVEALESIK
+293 NSAKTIVEALESIK

-315 IILINDGSRDKTEE
+315 IILINDGSQDETEE
-329 IIRRYLGNTKLP
+329 ILRRYLGNTKLP
-341 LTYTKQTH
+341 LKYTKQTH
-349 HNYFQSIR
+349 HNYFKAIR

-398 FIGIRAM
+398 FVGIRAM

-447 EVFETSV
+447 EIFETSV

-459 INGMPAWYNA
+459 INGMPVWYNA
-469 QNNLGLRVANGNFVG
+469 ENNLGLRVVNGNFVG
-484 LKYRVSKKSSL
+484 LKYRVSKKANL
-495 VNNHLKQNNSKTLF
+495 GDNPLKQNNSKTLF

-524 IKIPAYSTQAT
+524 INVPAYSTQAT

-542 LRIASLYPSIFKQGQ
+542 LHIASLYPSIFKQGQ

-588 NNFNPQKVVKIII
+588 NNFDPQKTAKIVIP
-601 HKDTK
+601 KGTK
-606 IYWGTEIEEFNK
+606 IYWGTEIDEFSN

-633 KMIAQGTSVYKIKKE
+633 KIISQGTTIYKIKKD
-648 DQKKLEQILE
+648 DQKKLEQILD
-658 FFTIRDYVKIVSN
+658 FFTIRDYVRIISN

>member
-19 LIFEFSSNIWKGD
+19 LIFELSSNIWKGD

-46 LLLALS
+46 LLLTLS
-52 IPIEDLDQW
+52 IPLEDLDQW

-71 VFLALAVVLNNLDI
+71 VFLALVVVLNNLDI

-114 TKNLVL
+114 AKNLVL
-120 LFLNLNILAQ
+120 LLLNLNILAQ

-138 LILIISVLTFVFYLI
+138 LILIISVLTFIFYLI
-153 RVMVTFSEQLR
+153 RVVVTFSEQLR
-164 PFLLCV
+164 PSLLCV

-184 ELPEGIL
+184 ELPDFVL
-191 GNLSWNIGAILLLI
+191 KNLSWSIGSIIL
-205 ELIILIEIIGAMIYL
+205 LIEIIGSIFYL
-220 KAKGYL
+220 KVRGHL
-226 AINAHL
+226 RPTSHL
-232 IVGIIG
+232 IVGIII
-238 FLTISELS
+238 FLIINETS
-246 MLVVESNVINTSY
+246 MLVAESNVLNTSY

-280 KKQVKISVLIPAY
+280 KKQVKVSVLIPAH
-293 NSANTIVEALESIK
+293 NSAKTIIEALESIK

-315 IILINDGSRDKTEE
+315 IILINDGSRDETEE
-329 IIRRYLGNTKLP
+329 VLRRYLGNTKLP
-341 LTYTKQTH
+341 LKYTKQTH
-349 HNYFQSIR
+349 HNYFQAIR
-357 HGLKY
+357 HGLEY

-424 VSLIKTALGL
+424 VSLIKTALGF

-469 QNNLGLRVANGNFVG
+469 RTNLGLRVVNGNFVG
-484 LKYRVSKKSSL
+484 LKYRVSKKVNL
-495 VNNHLKQNNSKTLF
+495 VDNPLKQTNSKTLF
-509 ELSTNLRTLHHIVSR
+509 ELSTNLRTLHHIVSW
-524 IKIPAYSTQAT
+524 IKIPAYSTQAA

-542 LRIASLYPSIFKQGQ
+542 LHIASLYPSIFKQGQ
-557 TSLKEITPLVVK
+557 TSLKDLAPLVAK
-569 NIKDSELDN
+569 SIKDSELDN
-578 VYLKTIVDFS
+578 VYLKTIIDFS
-588 NNFNPQKVVKIII
+588 NNFDPQKIAKIAIP
-601 HKDTK
+601 KGTK

-618 KLSKNMLDQFYYDLM
+618 KLSKNTLDQFYYDLM
-633 KMIAQGTSVYKIKKE
+633 KIIGQGTTIYEIKKD
-648 DQKKLEQILE
+648 DQKKLEQVLE
-658 FFTIRDYVKIVSN
+658 FFTIKDYVKIVSN

>member
-114 TKNLVL
+114 AKNLVL
-120 LFLNLNILAQ
+120 LLLNLNILAQ

-153 RVMVTFSEQLR
+153 RVVVTFSEQLR

-184 ELPEGIL
+184 ELPDFVL
-191 GNLSWNIGAILLLI
+191 KNLSWSIGSIIL
-205 ELIILIEIIGAMIYL
+205 LIEIIGSIFYL
-220 KAKGYL
+220 KVKGHL
-226 AINAHL
+226 IPTSHL
-232 IVGIIG
+232 IVGIII
-238 FLTISELS
+238 FLIINEIS
-246 MLVVESNVINTSY
+246 MLVAESNVLNTSY

-293 NSANTIVEALESIK
+293 NSAKTIVEALESIK

-315 IILINDGSRDKTEE
+315 IILINDGSQDETEK
-329 IIRRYLGNTKLP
+329 ILRRYLGNTKLP
-341 LTYTKQTH
+341 LKYTKQTH
-349 HNYFQSIR
+349 HNYFKAIR

-398 FIGIRAM
+398 FVGIRAM

-434 GKNIYTNYAFWRR
+434 GTNIYTNYAFWRR
-447 EVFETSV
+447 EIFETSV

-469 QNNLGLRVANGNFVG
+469 ENNLGLRVVNGNFVG
-484 LKYRVSKKSSL
+484 LKYRVSKK
-495 VNNHLKQNNSKTLF
+495 VNLGDNPLKQNNSKTLF

-524 IKIPAYSTQAT
+524 INVPAYSTQAT

-542 LRIASLYPSIFKQGQ
+542 LHIASLYPSIFKQGQ

-588 NNFNPQKVVKIII
+588 NNFDPQKTAKIVIP
-601 HKDTK
+601 KGTK
-606 IYWGTEIEEFNK
+606 IYWGTGIDEFSN
-618 KLSKNMLDQFYYDLM
+618 KLSKNTLEQFYYDLI
-633 KMIAQGTSVYKIKKE
+633 KIISQGTTIYKIKKD

-658 FFTIRDYVKIVSN
+658 FFTIRDYVKIISN

>member
-32 NGFFIVSA
+32 NGFFIISA

-52 IPIEDLDQW
+52 IPLEDLDQW

-71 VFLALAVVLNNLDI
+71 VFLALTVVLNNLDI

-120 LFLNLNILAQ
+120 LLLNLNVLAQ
-130 LPIKAGTL
+130 LLIKAGTL

-184 ELPEGIL
+184 ELPDFVL
-191 GNLSWNIGAILLLI
+191 KNLSWSIGSIIL
-205 ELIILIEIIGAMIYL
+205 LIEIIGSIFYL
-220 KAKGYL
+220 KVKGHL
-226 AINAHL
+226 RSTSHL
-232 IVGIIG
+232 IVGIII
-238 FLTISELS
+238 FLIINEIS

-413 FHLVRP
+413 FHLVKP

-588 NNFNPQKVVKIII
+588 NNFDPQKTAKIVIP
-601 HKDTK
+601 KGTK
-606 IYWGTEIEEFNK
+606 IYLGTEIDEFSN

-633 KMIAQGTSVYKIKKE
+633 KIISQGTNIYKIKKD

-658 FFTIRDYVKIVSN
+658 FFTIRDYVKIISN

>member
-114 TKNLVL
+114 AKNLVL
-120 LFLNLNILAQ
+120 LLLNLNILAQ

-153 RVMVTFSEQLR
+153 RVVVTFSEQLR

-184 ELPEGIL
+184 ELPDFVL
-191 GNLSWNIGAILLLI
+191 KNLSWSIGSIIL
-205 ELIILIEIIGAMIYL
+205 LIEIIGSIFYL
-220 KAKGYL
+220 KVKGHL
-226 AINAHL
+226 RPTSHL
-232 IVGIIG
+232 IVGIII
-238 FLTISELS
+238 FLIINEIS
-246 MLVVESNVINTSY
+246 MLVAESNVLNTSY
-259 LVLIFILSLSIVNI
+259 LVLIFTLSLSIVNI

-293 NSANTIVEALESIK
+293 NSARTIVEALESIK

-315 IILINDGSRDKTEE
+315 IILINDGSQDETEK
-329 IIRRYLGNTKLP
+329 ILRRYLGNTKLP
-341 LTYTKQTH
+341 LKYIKQTH
-349 HNYFQSIR
+349 HNYFKAIR

-398 FIGIRAM
+398 FVGIRAM

-434 GKNIYTNYAFWRR
+434 GTNIYTNYAFWRR
-447 EVFETSV
+447 EIFETSV

-469 QNNLGLRVANGNFVG
+469 ENNLGLRVVNGNFVG
-484 LKYRVSKKSSL
+484 LKYRVSKK
-495 VNNHLKQNNSKTLF
+495 VNLGDNPLKQNNSKTLF

-524 IKIPAYSTQAT
+524 INVPAYSTQAT
-535 LYNLINR
+535 LYNLISR
-542 LRIASLYPSIFKQGQ
+542 LHIASLYPSIFKQGQ
-557 TSLKEITPLVVK
+557 TSLKKITPLVVK

-588 NNFNPQKVVKIII
+588 NNFDPQKTAKIVIP
-601 HKDTK
+601 KGTK
-606 IYWGTEIEEFNK
+606 IYWGTEIDEFSN

-633 KMIAQGTSVYKIKKE
+633 KIISQGTTIYKIKKD

-658 FFTIRDYVKIVSN
+658 FFTIRDYVKIISN

>member
-19 LIFEFSSNIWKGD
+19 LIFEFSNNIWKGD

-40 AYGLIL
+40 AYGLVL

-114 TKNLVL
+114 AKNLVL
-120 LFLNLNILAQ
+120 LLLNLNILAQ

-153 RVMVTFSEQLR
+153 RVVVTFSEQLR

-184 ELPEGIL
+184 ELPDFVL
-191 GNLSWNIGAILLLI
+191 KNLSWSIGSIIL
-205 ELIILIEIIGAMIYL
+205 LIEIIGSIFYL
-220 KAKGYL
+220 KVKGHL
-226 AINAHL
+226 RPTSHL
-232 IVGIIG
+232 IVGIII
-238 FLTISELS
+238 FLIVNEIS
-246 MLVVESNVINTSY
+246 MLVAESNVLNTSY

-293 NSANTIVEALESIK
+293 NSAKTIVEALESIK

-315 IILINDGSRDKTEE
+315 IILINDGSQDETET
-329 IIRRYLGNTKLP
+329 ILRRYLGNTKLP
-341 LTYTKQTH
+341 LKYTKQTH
-349 HNYFQSIR
+349 HNYFKAIR

-398 FIGIRAM
+398 FVGIRAM

-434 GKNIYTNYAFWRR
+434 GTNIYTNYAFWRR
-447 EVFETSV
+447 EIFETSV

-469 QNNLGLRVANGNFVG
+469 ENNLGLRVVNGNFVG
-484 LKYRVSKKSSL
+484 LKYRVSKK
-495 VNNHLKQNNSKTLF
+495 VNLGDNPLKQNNSKTLF

-524 IKIPAYSTQAT
+524 INVPAYSTQAT

-542 LRIASLYPSIFKQGQ
+542 LHIASLYPSIFKQGQ

-569 NIKDSELDN
+569 NIKYSELDN

-588 NNFNPQKVVKIII
+588 NNFDPQKTAKIVIP
-601 HKDTK
+601 KGTK
-606 IYWGTEIEEFNK
+606 IYWGTEIDEFSNN
-618 KLSKNMLDQFYYDLM
+618 LSKNMLDQFYYDLM
-633 KMIAQGTSVYKIKKE
+633 KIISQGTTIYKIKKD

-658 FFTIRDYVKIVSN
+658 FFTIRDYVKIISN

>member
-40 AYGLIL
+40 AYGLVL

-61 FLEKTLSLLS
+61 FLEKNLSLLS
-71 VFLALAVVLNNLDI
+71 VFLALAVVLNNLYI

-114 TKNLVL
+114 AKNLVL
-120 LFLNLNILAQ
+120 LLLNLNILAQ

-153 RVMVTFSEQLR
+153 RVVVTFSEQLR

-184 ELPEGIL
+184 ELPDFVL
-191 GNLSWNIGAILLLI
+191 KNLSWSIG
-205 ELIILIEIIGAMIYL
+205 LIILLIEIIGSIFYL
-220 KAKGYL
+220 KVKDHL
-226 AINAHL
+226 RPTSHL
-232 IVGIIG
+232 IVGIII
-238 FLTISELS
+238 FLIINEIS
-246 MLVVESNVINTSY
+246 MLVAESNVLNTSY

-293 NSANTIVEALESIK
+293 NSAKTIVEALESIK

-315 IILINDGSRDKTEE
+315 IILINDGSQDETET
-329 IIRRYLGNTKLP
+329 ILRRYLGNTKLP
-341 LTYTKQTH
+341 LKYTKQTH
-349 HNYFQSIR
+349 HNYFKAIR

-398 FIGIRAM
+398 FVGIRAM

-434 GKNIYTNYAFWRR
+434 GTNIYTNYAFWRR
-447 EVFETSV
+447 EIFETSV

-469 QNNLGLRVANGNFVG
+469 ENNLGLRVVNGNFVG
-484 LKYRVSKKSSL
+484 LKYRVSKK
-495 VNNHLKQNNSKTLF
+495 VNLGDNPLKQNNSKTLF

-524 IKIPAYSTQAT
+524 INVPAYSTQAT
-535 LYNLINR
+535 LYNLISR
-542 LRIASLYPSIFKQGQ
+542 LHIASLYPSIFKQGQ
-557 TSLKEITPLVVK
+557 TSLKKITPLVVK

-588 NNFNPQKVVKIII
+588 NNFDPQKTAKIVIP
-601 HKDTK
+601 KGTK
-606 IYWGTEIEEFNK
+606 IYWGTEFDEFSN

-633 KMIAQGTSVYKIKKE
+633 KIISQGTTIYKIKKD

-658 FFTIRDYVKIVSN
+658 FFTIRDYVKIISN

>member
-40 AYGLIL
+40 AYGLVL

-114 TKNLVL
+114 AKNLVL
-120 LFLNLNILAQ
+120 LLLNLNILAQ

-153 RVMVTFSEQLR
+153 RVVVTFSEQLR

-184 ELPEGIL
+184 ELPDFVL
-191 GNLSWNIGAILLLI
+191 KNLSWSIGSIIL
-205 ELIILIEIIGAMIYL
+205 LIEIIGSIFYL
-220 KAKGYL
+220 KVKGHL
-226 AINAHL
+226 RPTSHL
-232 IVGIIG
+232 IVGIII
-238 FLTISELS
+238 FLIINEIS
-246 MLVVESNVINTSY
+246 MLVAESNVLNTSY

-293 NSANTIVEALESIK
+293 NSAKTIVEALESIK

-315 IILINDGSRDKTEE
+315 IILINDGSQDETET
-329 IIRRYLGNTKLP
+329 ILRRYLGNTKLP
-341 LTYTKQTH
+341 LKYTKQTH
-349 HNYFQSIR
+349 HNYFKAIR

-398 FIGIRAM
+398 FVGIRAM

-434 GKNIYTNYAFWRR
+434 GTNIYTNYAFWRR
-447 EVFETSV
+447 EIFETSV

-469 QNNLGLRVANGNFVG
+469 ENNLGLRVVNGNFVG
-484 LKYRVSKKSSL
+484 LKYRVSKK
-495 VNNHLKQNNSKTLF
+495 VNLGDNPLKQNNSKTLF

-524 IKIPAYSTQAT
+524 INVPAYSTQAT
-535 LYNLINR
+535 LYNLISR
-542 LRIASLYPSIFKQGQ
+542 LHIASLYPSIFKQGQ
-557 TSLKEITPLVVK
+557 TSLKKITPLVVK

-588 NNFNPQKVVKIII
+588 NNFDPQKTAKIVIP
-601 HKDTK
+601 KGTK
-606 IYWGTEIEEFNK
+606 IYWGTEIDEFSN

-633 KMIAQGTSVYKIKKE
+633 KIISQGTTIYKIKKD

-658 FFTIRDYVKIVSN
+658 FFTIRDYVKIISN

>member
-114 TKNLVL
+114 AKNLVL
-120 LFLNLNILAQ
+120 LLLNLNILAQ

-153 RVMVTFSEQLR
+153 RVVVTFSEQLR

-184 ELPEGIL
+184 ELPDFVL
-191 GNLSWNIGAILLLI
+191 KNLSWSIGSIIL
-205 ELIILIEIIGAMIYL
+205 LIEIIGSIFYL
-220 KAKGYL
+220 KVKGHL
-226 AINAHL
+226 RPTSHL
-232 IVGIIG
+232 IVGIII
-238 FLTISELS
+238 FLIVNEIS
-246 MLVVESNVINTSY
+246 MLVAESNVLNTSY

-293 NSANTIVEALESIK
+293 NSAKTIVEALESIK

-315 IILINDGSRDKTEE
+315 IILINDGSQDETEK
-329 IIRRYLGNTKLP
+329 ILRRYLGNTKLP
-341 LTYTKQTH
+341 LKYTKQTH
-349 HNYFQSIR
+349 HNYFKAIR

-398 FIGIRAM
+398 FVGIRAM

-434 GKNIYTNYAFWRR
+434 GTNIYTNYAFWRR
-447 EVFETSV
+447 EIFETSV
-454 YENYL
+454 YKNYL

-469 QNNLGLRVANGNFVG
+469 ENNLGLRVVNGNFVG
-484 LKYRVSKKSSL
+484 LKYRVSKK
-495 VNNHLKQNNSKTLF
+495 VNLGDNPLKQNNSKTLF

-524 IKIPAYSTQAT
+524 INVPAYSTQAT
-535 LYNLINR
+535 LYNLISR
-542 LRIASLYPSIFKQGQ
+542 LHIASLYPSIFKQGQ
-557 TSLKEITPLVVK
+557 TSLKKITPLVVK

-588 NNFNPQKVVKIII
+588 NNFDPQKTAKIVIP
-601 HKDTK
+601 KGTK
-606 IYWGTEIEEFNK
+606 IYWGTEIDEFSN

-633 KMIAQGTSVYKIKKE
+633 KIISQGTTIYKIKKD

-658 FFTIRDYVKIVSN
+658 FFTIRDYVKIISN

>member
-19 LIFEFSSNIWKGD
+19 LIFEFSSNIWKDD

-40 AYGLIL
+40 AYGLVL

-114 TKNLVL
+114 AKNLVL
-120 LFLNLNILAQ
+120 LLLNLNILAQ

-153 RVMVTFSEQLR
+153 RVVVTFSEQLR

-184 ELPEGIL
+184 ELPDFVL
-191 GNLSWNIGAILLLI
+191 KNLSWSIGSIIL
-205 ELIILIEIIGAMIYL
+205 LIEIIGSIFYL
-220 KAKGYL
+220 KVKGHL
-226 AINAHL
+226 RPTSHL
-232 IVGIIG
+232 IVGIII
-238 FLTISELS
+238 FLIVNEIS
-246 MLVVESNVINTSY
+246 MLVSESNVLNTSY

-293 NSANTIVEALESIK
+293 NSAKTIVEALESIK

-315 IILINDGSRDKTEE
+315 IILINDGSQDETEK
-329 IIRRYLGNTKLP
+329 ILRRYLGNTKLP
-341 LTYTKQTH
+341 LKYTKQTH
-349 HNYFQSIR
+349 HNYFKAIR

-398 FIGIRAM
+398 FVGIRAM

-434 GKNIYTNYAFWRR
+434 GTNIYTNYAFWRR
-447 EVFETSV
+447 EIFETSV

-469 QNNLGLRVANGNFVG
+469 ENNLGLRVVNGNFVG
-484 LKYRVSKKSSL
+484 LKYRVSKK
-495 VNNHLKQNNSKTLF
+495 VNLGDNPLKQSNSKTLF

-524 IKIPAYSTQAT
+524 INVPAYSTQAT
-535 LYNLINR
+535 LYNLISR
-542 LRIASLYPSIFKQGQ
+542 LHIASLYPSIFKQGQ
-557 TSLKEITPLVVK
+557 TSLKKITPLVVK

-588 NNFNPQKVVKIII
+588 NNFDPQKTAKIVIP
-601 HKDTK
+601 KGTK
-606 IYWGTEIEEFNK
+606 IYWGTEIDEFSN

-633 KMIAQGTSVYKIKKE
+633 KIISQGTTIYKIKKD

-658 FFTIRDYVKIVSN
+658 FFTIRDYVKIISN

>member
-40 AYGLIL
+40 AYGLVL

-114 TKNLVL
+114 AKNLVL
-120 LFLNLNILAQ
+120 LLLNLNILAQ

-153 RVMVTFSEQLR
+153 RVVVTFSEQLR

-184 ELPEGIL
+184 ELPDFVL
-191 GNLSWNIGAILLLI
+191 KNLSWSIGSIIL
-205 ELIILIEIIGAMIYL
+205 LIEIIGSIFYL
-220 KAKGYL
+220 KVKGHL
-226 AINAHL
+226 RPTSHL
-232 IVGIIG
+232 IVGIII
-238 FLTISELS
+238 FLIINEIS
-246 MLVVESNVINTSY
+246 MLVAESNVLNTSY

-293 NSANTIVEALESIK
+293 NSAKTIVEALESIK

-315 IILINDGSRDKTEE
+315 IILINDGSQDETEK
-329 IIRRYLGNTKLP
+329 ILRRYLGNTKLP
-341 LTYTKQTH
+341 LKYTKQTH
-349 HNYFQSIR
+349 HNYFKAIR

-398 FIGIRAM
+398 FVGIRAM

-434 GKNIYTNYAFWRR
+434 GTNIYTNYAFWRR
-447 EVFETSV
+447 EIFETSV

-469 QNNLGLRVANGNFVG
+469 ENNLGLRVVNGNFVG
-484 LKYRVSKKSSL
+484 LKYRVSKK
-495 VNNHLKQNNSKTLF
+495 VNLGDNPLKQNNSKTLF

-524 IKIPAYSTQAT
+524 INVPAYSTQAT
-535 LYNLINR
+535 LYNLISR
-542 LRIASLYPSIFKQGQ
+542 LHIASLYPSIFKQGQ
-557 TSLKEITPLVVK
+557 TSLKKITPLVVK

-588 NNFNPQKVVKIII
+588 NNFDPQKTAKIVIP
-601 HKDTK
+601 KGTK
-606 IYWGTEIEEFNK
+606 IYWGTEIDEFSN

-633 KMIAQGTSVYKIKKE
+633 KIISQGTTIYKIKKD

-658 FFTIRDYVKIVSN
+658 FFTIRDYVKIISN

>member
-114 TKNLVL
+114 AKNLVL
-120 LFLNLNILAQ
+120 LLLNLNILAQ

-153 RVMVTFSEQLR
+153 RVVVTFSEQLR

-184 ELPEGIL
+184 ELPDFVL
-191 GNLSWNIGAILLLI
+191 KNLSWSIGSIIL
-205 ELIILIEIIGAMIYL
+205 LIEIIGSIFYL
-220 KAKGYL
+220 KVKGHL
-226 AINAHL
+226 IPTSHL
-232 IVGIIG
+232 IVGIII
-238 FLTISELS
+238 FLIINEIS
-246 MLVVESNVINTSY
+246 MLVAESNVLNTSY
-259 LVLIFILSLSIVNI
+259 LVIIFILSLSIVNI

-293 NSANTIVEALESIK
+293 NSAKTIVEALESIK

-315 IILINDGSRDKTEE
+315 IILINDGSQDGTEE
-329 IIRRYLGNTKLP
+329 ILRRYLGNTKLP
-341 LTYTKQTH
+341 LKYTKQTH
-349 HNYFQSIR
+349 HNYFKAIR

-398 FIGIRAM
+398 FVGIRAM

-434 GKNIYTNYAFWRR
+434 GTNIYTNYAFWRR
-447 EVFETSV
+447 EIFETSV

-469 QNNLGLRVANGNFVG
+469 ENNLGLRVVNGNFVG
-484 LKYRVSKKSSL
+484 LKYRVSKK
-495 VNNHLKQNNSKTLF
+495 VNLGDNPLKQNNSKTLF

-524 IKIPAYSTQAT
+524 INVPAYSTQAT
-535 LYNLINR
+535 LYNLISR
-542 LRIASLYPSIFKQGQ
+542 LHIASLYPSIFKQGQ
-557 TSLKEITPLVVK
+557 TSLKKITPLVVK

-588 NNFNPQKVVKIII
+588 NNFDPQKTAKIVIP
-601 HKDTK
+601 KGTK
-606 IYWGTEIEEFNK
+606 IYWGTEFDEFSN

-633 KMIAQGTSVYKIKKE
+633 KIISQGTTIYKIKKD

-658 FFTIRDYVKIVSN
+658 FFTIRDYVKIISN

>member
-52 IPIEDLDQW
+52 VPLEDLDQW

-85 FPLSEIGA
+85 FPLSKIGA

-114 TKNLVL
+114 AKNLVL
-120 LFLNLNILAQ
+120 LLLNLNILAQ
-130 LPIKAGTL
+130 LSIKAGTL

-153 RVMVTFSEQLR
+153 RVVVTFSEQLR

-191 GNLSWNIGAILLLI
+191 GNLSWNIGAIIL
-205 ELIILIEIIGAMIYL
+205 LIEIIGSIFYL
-220 KAKGYL
+220 KVKGHL
-226 AINAHL
+226 RPTSHL
-232 IVGIIG
+232 IVGIII
-238 FLTISELS
+238 FLIINEIS
-246 MLVVESNVINTSY
+246 MLVAESNVLNTSY

-293 NSANTIVEALESIK
+293 NSAKTIVEALESIK

-315 IILINDGSRDKTEE
+315 IILINDGSQDETEE
-329 IIRRYLGNTKLP
+329 ILRRYLGNTKLP
-341 LTYTKQTH
+341 LKYTKQTH
-349 HNYFQSIR
+349 HNYFKAIR
-357 HGLKY
+357 QGLKY

-398 FIGIRAM
+398 FVGIRAM

-447 EVFETSV
+447 EIFETSV

-459 INGMPAWYNA
+459 INGMPVWYNTE
-469 QNNLGLRVANGNFVG
+469 NNLGLRVVNGNFVG
-484 LKYRVSKKSSL
+484 LKYRVSKK
-495 VNNHLKQNNSKTLF
+495 VNLGDNSLKQNNSKTLF

-524 IKIPAYSTQAT
+524 INVPAYSTQAT

-542 LRIASLYPSIFKQGQ
+542 LHIASLYPSIFKQGQ
-557 TSLKEITPLVVK
+557 TSLKKITPLVVK

-588 NNFNPQKVVKIII
+588 NNFDPQKTAKIVIP
-601 HKDTK
+601 KGTK
-606 IYWGTEIEEFNK
+606 IYWGTEIDEFSN

-633 KMIAQGTSVYKIKKE
+633 KIISQGTTIYKIKKD
-648 DQKKLEQILE
+648 DQKKLEQILD
-658 FFTIRDYVKIVSN
+658 FFTIRDYVRIISN

>member
-19 LIFEFSSNIWKGD
+19 LIFEFSSNLWKGD

-52 IPIEDLDQW
+52 IPLEDLDQW

-114 TKNLVL
+114 AKNLVL
-120 LFLNLNILAQ
+120 LLLNLNILAQ

-153 RVMVTFSEQLR
+153 RVVVTFSEQLR

-191 GNLSWNIGAILLLI
+191 GNLSWNIGAIIL
-205 ELIILIEIIGAMIYL
+205 LIEIIGSIFYL
-220 KAKGYL
+220 KVKGHL
-226 AINAHL
+226 RPTSHL
-232 IVGIIG
+232 IVGIII
-238 FLTISELS
+238 FLIINEIS
-246 MLVVESNVINTSY
+246 MLVAESNVLNTSY

-293 NSANTIVEALESIK
+293 NSAKTIVEALESIK

-315 IILINDGSRDKTEE
+315 IILINDGSQDETEE
-329 IIRRYLGNTKLP
+329 ILRRYLGNTKLP
-341 LTYTKQTH
+341 LKYTKQTH
-349 HNYFQSIR
+349 HNYFKAIR
-357 HGLKY
+357 QGLKY

-398 FIGIRAM
+398 FVGIRAM

-447 EVFETSV
+447 ETFETSV

-459 INGMPAWYNA
+459 INGMPVWYNA
-469 QNNLGLRVANGNFVG
+469 ENNLGLRVVNGNFVG
-484 LKYRVSKKSSL
+484 LKYRVSKK
-495 VNNHLKQNNSKTLF
+495 VNLGDNSLKQNNSKTLF

-524 IKIPAYSTQAT
+524 INVPAYSTQAT

-542 LRIASLYPSIFKQGQ
+542 LHIASLYPSIFKQGQ
-557 TSLKEITPLVVK
+557 TSLKKITPLVVK

-588 NNFNPQKVVKIII
+588 NNFDPQKTAKIVIP
-601 HKDTK
+601 KGTK
-606 IYWGTEIEEFNK
+606 IYWGTEIDEFSN
-618 KLSKNMLDQFYYDLM
+618 KLSKNMLDQFYYNLM
-633 KMIAQGTSVYKIKKE
+633 KIISQGTTIYKIKKD
-648 DQKKLEQILE
+648 DQKKLEQILD
-658 FFTIRDYVKIVSN
+658 FFTIRDYVRIISN

>member
-52 IPIEDLDQW
+52 IPLEDLDQW
-61 FLEKTLSLLS
+61 FLEKTLSLLL

-93 LYQLTIISYMG
+93 SYQLTIISYMG

-114 TKNLVL
+114 AKNLVL
-120 LFLNLNILAQ
+120 LLLNLNILAQ
-130 LPIKAGTL
+130 LSIKAGTL

-153 RVMVTFSEQLR
+153 RVVVTFSEQLR

-184 ELPEGIL
+184 ELPDFVL
-191 GNLSWNIGAILLLI
+191 KNLSWSIGSIIL
-205 ELIILIEIIGAMIYL
+205 LIEIIGSIFYL
-220 KAKGYL
+220 KVKGHL
-226 AINAHL
+226 RPTSHL
-232 IVGIIG
+232 IVGIII
-238 FLTISELS
+238 FLIINEIS
-246 MLVVESNVINTSY
+246 MLVAESNVLNTSY

-293 NSANTIVEALESIK
+293 NSAKTIVEALESIK

-315 IILINDGSRDKTEE
+315 IILINDGSQDETEE
-329 IIRRYLGNTKLP
+329 ILRRYLGNTKLS
-341 LTYTKQTH
+341 LKYTKQTH
-349 HNYFQSIR
+349 HNYFKAIR

-398 FIGIRAM
+398 FVGIRAM

-413 FHLVRP
+413 FHLIRP

-447 EVFETSV
+447 EIFETSV

-459 INGMPAWYNA
+459 INGMPVWYNA
-469 QNNLGLRVANGNFVG
+469 ENNLGLRVVNGNFVG
-484 LKYRVSKKSSL
+484 LKYRVSKK
-495 VNNHLKQNNSKTLF
+495 VNLGDNSLKQNNSKTLF

-524 IKIPAYSTQAT
+524 INVPAYSTQAT

-542 LRIASLYPSIFKQGQ
+542 LHIASLYPSIFKQGQ
-557 TSLKEITPLVVK
+557 TSLKKITPLVVK

-588 NNFNPQKVVKIII
+588 NNFDPQKTAKIVIP
-601 HKDTK
+601 KGTK
-606 IYWGTEIEEFNK
+606 IYWGTEIDEFSN

-633 KMIAQGTSVYKIKKE
+633 KIISQGTTIYKIKKD
-648 DQKKLEQILE
+648 DQKKLEQILD
-658 FFTIRDYVKIVSN
+658 FFTIRDYVRIISN

>member
-19 LIFEFSSNIWKGD
+19 LIFEFSSNIWKDD

-52 IPIEDLDQW
+52 IPLEDLDQW

-114 TKNLVL
+114 AKNLVL
-120 LFLNLNILAQ
+120 LLLNLNILAQ
-130 LPIKAGTL
+130 LSIKAGTL

-153 RVMVTFSEQLR
+153 RVVVTFSEQLR

-184 ELPEGIL
+184 ELPDFVL
-191 GNLSWNIGAILLLI
+191 KNLSWSIGSIIL
-205 ELIILIEIIGAMIYL
+205 LIEIIGSIFYL
-220 KAKGYL
+220 KVKGHL
-226 AINAHL
+226 RPTSHL
-232 IVGIIG
+232 IVGIII
-238 FLTISELS
+238 FLIINEIS
-246 MLVVESNVINTSY
+246 MLVAESNVLNTSY

-293 NSANTIVEALESIK
+293 NSAKTIVEALESIK

-315 IILINDGSRDKTEE
+315 IILINDGSQDETEE
-329 IIRRYLGNTKLP
+329 ILRRYLGNTKLS
-341 LTYTKQTH
+341 LKYTKQTH
-349 HNYFQSIR
+349 HNYFKAIR

-398 FIGIRAM
+398 FVGIRAM

-447 EVFETSV
+447 EIFETSV

-459 INGMPAWYNA
+459 INGMPVWYNA
-469 QNNLGLRVANGNFVG
+469 ENNLGLRVVNGNFVG
-484 LKYRVSKKSSL
+484 LKYRVSKKANL
-495 VNNHLKQNNSKTLF
+495 GDNPLKQNNSKTLF

-524 IKIPAYSTQAT
+524 INVPAYSTQAT
-535 LYNLINR
+535 LYDLINR
-542 LRIASLYPSIFKQGQ
+542 LHIASLYPSIFKQGQ
-557 TSLKEITPLVVK
+557 TSLKEITPLVTK
-569 NIKDSELDN
+569 NIKNSELN
-578 VYLKTIVDFS
+578 NIYLKTIADFS
-588 NNFNPQKVVKIII
+588 NNFDPQKTAKIAIP
-601 HKDTK
+601 KGTK
-606 IYWGTEIEEFNK
+606 IYWGTEIEEFSK
-618 KLSKNMLDQFYYDLM
+618 KLSKNTLDQFYYDFM
-633 KMIAQGTSVYKIKKE
+633 KIIGQGTTIYEIKKD

-658 FFTIRDYVKIVSN
+658 FFTIRDYVKIISN